1 MSDFSYSCSSMREYL
16 NSDIFG
22 QLEKEYLEYIHNF
35 ECIACYLG
43 YRNFSKTETIAHHEN
58 LSYCYRNYKRFTD
71 FSVIPLCDYHH
82 KERHDLGFSI
92 TYRKWFGNENV
103 VYVLV
108 FNLIKEFFNKKE
120 DFRREKIAE
129 EILREVSLEDI
140 LTNRKLFD
148 KLLVWIAKEE

>member
-16 NSDIFG
+16 NRDVFE
-22 QLEKEYLEYIHNF
+22 QLEKEYLDYIHNF

-43 YRNFSKTETIAHHEN
+43 KRSFSKTETIAHHEN

-71 FSVIPLCDYHH
+71 FSTIPLCDFHH
-82 KERHDLGFSI
+82 KERHDLGFSR
-92 TYRKWFGNENV
+92 TYRKWFGNENI

-108 FNLIKEFFNKKE
+108 FNLIKEFFNKNE
-120 DFRREKIAE
+120 DFRRERIAE
-129 EILREVSLEDI
+129 EILKSVSLDDA

-148 KLLVWIAKEE
+148 KLLVWIVKED